1 MPSLVEIG
9 PAVLEKYIL
18 KFRQCIFPIHYY
30 LLLEK
35 GYPFILKKI
44 DFPLPKDALC
54 QVWLKLAQHFWRRFF
69 NFVNIFSL
77 SRN

>member
-9 PAVLEKYIL
+9 PAVLEKYIFE
-18 KFRQCIFPIHYY
+18 FRQCIFPIHYY

-54 QVWLKLAQHFWRRFF
+54 Q
-69 NFVNIFSL
+69 IG
-77 SRN
+77 